1 MIMENNKVVLA
12 GEIAT
17 EFEFSHEV
25 FGEKFYLFYLKVDRK
40 SKCSDIIPILISE
53 RLVDVKQSVV
63 GEFVLIN
70 GQFRSYRKEDESST
84 KTTLSVFVKDI
95 EVLEGEQKKYKNYIL
110 LNGYI
115 CKEPIY
121 RTTPFGSEIC
131 DVVLAVNRP
140 YRKSDYIWCLCW
152 SRNARYIAMQQVGTE
167 VVFEGRIQSR
177 EYKKHIADGEFET
190 RVTYEV
196 SVNKM
201 EVVNSECED

>member
-40 SKCSDIIPILISE
+40 SKCSDIIPTLISE

-70 GQFRSYRKEDESST
+70 GQFRSYRKEDENST

-95 EVLEGEQKKYKNYIL
+95 EVLEGEQKKYKNYML
-110 LNGYI
+110 
-115 CKEPIY
+115 
-121 RTTPFGSEIC
+121 F
-131 DVVLAVNRP
+131 
-140 YRKSDYIWCLCW
+140 
-152 SRNARYIAMQQVGTE
+152 
-167 VVFEGRIQSR
+167 
-177 EYKKHIADGEFET
+177 
-190 RVTYEV
+190 
-196 SVNKM
+196 
-201 EVVNSECED
+201 